1 MDFYILTHLYNNYN
15 NIIKFTA
22 IEFMKLRF
30 YTLLDVLLP
39 EPKIVKKTIVLL
51 TLIFSCPFFSQN
63 VSIEDIKKEAEKLF
77 EEDEFTKAY
86 KLYSQLVSNYPKDP
100 EYNFKLGVCMIYSEP
115 DKKKCLPYLN
125 FANSKPDE
133 APKEVKFYLGKA
145 YHVNYLFDEAIKYY
159 NEYKQVG
166 SSAKQ
171 KKLQVDREIISC
183 GYGKRLLSNLSDLEI
198 KSKKQLN
205 EADYFRSYDLKDIG
219 GKLLIKP
226 EAFRTASDK
235 RKKEKSVVFLPRT
248 ADKVFFSSYG
258 DNTGNKDL
266 YYAVKLANGEFAKP
280 VKLNGV
286 NTDYDED
293 YPFLHPNGKTLY
305 FASKGFNSMGGYDI
319 FKSDYI
325 DATDS
330 WSQPVNLEFPINSP
344 DDDYLFVT
352 DSLEKVAYFSTGRQS
367 PPGKIDVLKINTE
380 RKIIDILALKGTVV
394 KENADQS
401 LRSKI
406 TVKNMGNGEIVGVFE
421 AGENGDYLMDLP
433 NGAKL
438 LYTVE
443 TPGLKTQSERVGLP
457 LATNSRPLKQTI
469 SYDRGILKIINYFE
483 ETPTD
488 DSYLQYL
495 KLIEKKSK
503 LDVNEGLNKLGP
515 QVGGNSTANNTNA
528 TNTSTDNIG
537 PTIID
542 GGMDTTTKVA
552 ATKTVS
558 TNTTKSVTNKELV
571 EIAKQDANDS
581 KKEAAQLQQDEWDA
595 EQLGEQK
602 KIEADKKIKE
612 GDDIVKNAQSITNED
627 EKNKEIEKGNAIK
640 AEGENELV
648 VANKILNFA
657 NTLKEDAENKKKEAI
672 LNEQYANEL
681 EKINNNKT
689 KDNKE
694 SLAKL
699 DDLKNQINQLSS
711 KENTSENVYKSIK
724 NDIEQKEKEIAI
736 IEKTNSATTNNL
748 NEIKTEVTNSEAE
761 LAKTKKKKD
770 KEALATT
777 ITELK
782 SDQTQKEK
790 EIAQNNIEL
799 KKLNDE
805 LTALKNELDLAT
817 KIKNETIAA
826 AKTTSINNTANNNIE
841 NTNAINTNTSNVA
854 NTSQKITDK
863 TLEEKYKDK
872 ITVTDVNSAENIKE
886 VNNQLANY
894 NKEIDL
900 ALANNKK
907 SLLTAKTPAAKQ
919 QYSAEIKQLETS
931 KKENN
936 QLIASNNKKIQT
948 INADIAK
955 NNNTNNTVEK
965 SIDLNPITSKNSSDA
980 IKNLDALN
988 VQLNTNDN
996 ANFEYNSYQNI
1007 DAQKTKVEADS
1018 KINDAGAQQKKLK
1031 DLIASAKEEIQK
1043 SDAINNTSNN
1053 VTPTQLILEAEELF
1067 GKAQKLKTEAQTKTG
1082 DEKEKLLNEAK
1093 TFDDKGNEKNLQAAE
1108 VAKNDNSAMY
1118 NTNMDNINTL
1128 IASGKSSA
1136 ADITEAKKMNEEA
1149 ALAFK
1154 QAASI
1159 REEANSLTNI
1169 GAKLGSM
1176 SNAEEKE
1183 AWALNKQQQAL
1194 DLLKKSNPT
1203 ANLKTAITSTSSIK
1217 VVKEDNTI
1225 GNKLEAVNKGLD
1237 DLTAT
1242 KVAAYQK
1249 LFEANNLELD
1259 QINANL
1265 KTNETL
1271 ISNTPSLK
1279 SESIAAA
1286 NKITAANGL
1295 KQKSDAATN
1304 NNDKL
1309 YDLIAA
1315 TKKQLEAINQL
1326 NSLNKKVTNQIAN
1339 NTNNTTNTNNA
1350 SNNNSTASNTL
1361 TSGNDNA
1368 AKTNTTTTNNTINEN
1383 TTANN
1388 TNTTTIANTT
1398 NTVSENTTANNN
1410 TTTAANSNSTNIN
1423 STAKTVDTK
1432 TIAVSELKTKD
1443 TTATQVVSYFENKE
1457 PTALKNPQASRLK
1470 NNALTELK
1478 NTEEESKTVGN
1489 EIKAFKEQNPSNTNT
1504 VTPAE
1509 LKTKADALLVEA
1521 EVLSNNAAELKNKA
1535 NNATGDAKNKLIAQA
1550 NEEENK
1556 SQNKKIEASNL
1567 TQQSNEIDYTT
1578 NNTAITEML
1587 SKLKTDN
1594 PTLNTELQQ
1603 KNNEIAVLKEQA
1615 KKLKEEANAQTNPA
1629 AKIGALSN
1637 AEEKEAELLIKQ
1649 NQLITELKKQYP
1661 NYVVKTVTPEN
1672 NNSTTLPANLAQ
1684 KQKQVQ
1690 DKQSAE
1696 LTNLTNALS
1705 LEYET
1710 AKTYVPKNL
1719 TADQKIVKQN
1729 ADDLNAESKR
1739 LLIKSTTE
1747 QNPAEKA
1754 KLLTLAAKTG
1764 DAAVNQLNKIT
1775 GDKVVTNNTANNNTT
1790 NNTANNNS
1798 TNPRNNNNTA
1808 NNTANNN
1815 TTANNTN
1822 PRNNNNATN
1831 NNSTANNTNSTANNT
1846 NPRNNNNATNNTTNP
1861 AVNNTKGTVKI
1872 EGLEVVAGNAYN
1884 AAKPIPVDAKMQDGL
1899 VFRVQ
1904 IGAFK
1909 NQLANDAFKG
1919 LSPLNG
1925 ETVGNGYIRYTAG
1938 NFVKFENASA
1948 VKNDLKN
1955 LGYDDAFVVA
1965 YFNGKRI
1972 TVAEAIALLNK
1983 EGKTIDNNAS
1993 TTAGITANSN
2003 IPKNTTVTTP
2013 NNNVFNSQEPAT
2025 VTKELEQTNN
2035 LLFTVQIGVYNRQ
2048 VTKGQLKGLGPIFSE
2063 KLPNG
2068 LYRYTAGIYSDPER
2082 LLTDKRRV
2090 VEGYVRD
2097 AFVSAYLNGKRIT
2110 FADGKTKA
2118 TDSTV
2123 KLEPQ
2128 NPIIFP
2134 LGTPIINTPLN
2145 NTPVVN
2151 TPVVNTPAN
2160 NTPVNNTPATTTVQ
2174 PFTNGVTSYPAATAE
2189 NGIKANE
2196 EGVSFKV
2203 QIGAYSKQIP
2213 NDVAARFSSIKNW
2226 PIENKQVNG
2235 LFIYNVGNFTEAKFA
2250 KSLKEQAI
2258 AAGITDAFIT
2268 VYKDGKK
2275 VYGAE
2280 ATSLLNR

>member
-22 IEFMKLRF
+22 IESMGLRF
-30 YTLLDVLLP
+30 NTLFDVLLS
-39 EPKIVKKTIVLL
+39 ELKIVKKTIVLL
-51 TLIFSCPFFSQN
+51 AFVFSCPVFSQN

-115 DKKKCLPYLN
+115 DKKKCLPYLT

-183 GYGKRLLSNLSDLEI
+183 GYGKRLLSNLSDLEV

-226 EAFRTASDK
+226 EAFRTTSDK

-421 AGENGDYLMDLP
+421 AGENGDYMMDLP

-469 SYDRGILKIINYFE
+469 SYDKGILKIINYFE

-515 QVGGNSTANNTNA
+515 QVGGNSTANNTNE
-528 TNTSTDNIG
+528 TNTSAGDIG

-552 ATKTVS
+552 ATKTVT
-558 TNTTKSVTNKELV
+558 TNTVKSVTNKELAD
-571 EIAKQDANDS
+571 IAKQDANDS

-602 KIEADKKIKE
+602 KIEADKKIKD
-612 GDDIVKNAQSITNED
+612 GDDILKNAQSITNED

-657 NTLKEDAENKKKEAI
+657 NTLKEDAANKKKEAI

-711 KENTSENVYKSIK
+711 KENTSDNIYKSIK

-736 IEKTNSATTNNL
+736 IEKNNTETTNNL

-761 LAKTKKKKD
+761 LAKTKKKKE
-770 KEALATT
+770 KEALSTT

-790 EIAQNNIEL
+790 EIAQNNTEL

-805 LTALKNELDLAT
+805 LAALKNELDLAT
-817 KIKNETIAA
+817 KIKTETIAA
-826 AKTTSINNTANNNIE
+826 AKTTSINNTAINNIE
-841 NTNAINTNTSNVA
+841 NTNAINTNTS
-854 NTSQKITDK
+854 TSSNATQKITDK

-872 ITVTDVNSAENIKE
+872 ITVTDVNSADNIKE

-907 SLLTAKTPAAKQ
+907 SLLNAKTPAAKQ
-919 QYSAEIKQLETS
+919 QFSTEIKQLETS

-936 QLIASNNKKIQT
+936 QLIAANNKKIQT

-955 NNNTNNTVEK
+955 NNNTNNTVDK
-965 SIDLNPITSKNSSDA
+965 SIDLNPIMAKNSSDA

-988 VQLNTNDN
+988 IQLNTNDN

-1018 KINDAGAQQKKLK
+1018 KINDASAQQKKLK
-1031 DLIASAKEEIQK
+1031 DLIASAKDEIQK
-1043 SDAINNTSNN
+1043 SEAINNASNN
-1053 VTPTQLILEAEELF
+1053 VTPTQLIIEAEELF
-1067 GKAQKLKTEAQTKTG
+1067 NKAQKLRTDAQTKTG
-1082 DEKEKLLNEAK
+1082 NEKEKLLNEAK
-1093 TFDDKGNEKNLQAAE
+1093 TFDEKGNEKNLQAAE
-1108 VAKNDNSAMY
+1108 ISKNDNNAMY
-1118 NTNMDNINTL
+1118 TTNMDNINTL
-1128 IASGKSSA
+1128 IASGKSSE
-1136 ADITEAKKMNEEA
+1136 ADINEVKKMNEEA
-1149 ALAFK
+1149 ALAYK
-1154 QAASI
+1154 QATSI

-1194 DLLKKSNPT
+1194 DLLKKYDPT

-1225 GNKLEAVNKGLD
+1225 GAKLEAVNKGLD
-1237 DLTAT
+1237 ELAAT

-1249 LFEANNLELD
+1249 LFEANNLEIEQL
-1259 QINANL
+1259 NANL
-1265 KTNETL
+1265 KSNETL

-1286 NKITAANGL
+1286 NKLTAANTL
-1295 KQKSDAATN
+1295 KQKSDAAAN

-1309 YDLIAA
+1309 YDLIGA

-1339 NTNNTTNTNNA
+1339 NNNATNINNTSNT
-1350 SNNNSTASNTL
+1350 NSTAGNSN
-1361 TSGNDNA
+1361 TSGNDNS
-1368 AKTNTTTTNNTINEN
+1368 AKTNTTTANNTITEN

-1388 TNTTTIANTT
+1388 TNTTLIANTT
-1398 NTVSENTTANNN
+1398 NTVSNNTTSNNN
-1410 TTTAANSNSTNIN
+1410 TAIAGANSNSININ
-1423 STAKTVDTK
+1423 STSKTVDTK

-1457 PTALKNPQASRLK
+1457 PAALKNPNAIRLK

-1478 NTEEESKTVGN
+1478 NTEEESKTVEN

-1504 VTPAE
+1504 VTPTE

-1521 EVLSNNAAELKNKA
+1521 EALSNSAAELKNKA
-1535 NNATGDAKNKLIAQA
+1535 NNATGDEKNSFIAQA

-1567 TQQSNEIDYTT
+1567 TQQSNEIEYTT
-1578 NNTAITEML
+1578 NNTVITEML

-1603 KNNEIAVLKEQA
+1603 KNTEIAVLKEQA

-1649 NQLITELKKQYP
+1649 NQLIAELKKQYP
-1661 NYVVKTVTPEN
+1661 DYVVKTVTPG
-1672 NNSTTLPANLAQ
+1672 NNSTTLPTNLAQ

-1690 DKQSAE
+1690 DKQASE

-1719 TADQKIVKQN
+1719 SADQKIVKQN
-1729 ADDLNAESKR
+1729 ADDLNAESKK
-1739 LLIKSTTE
+1739 LLIKSTSE

-1775 GDKVVTNNTANNNTT
+1775 GDKVVTNNIANNNTT
-1790 NNTANNNS
+1790 NNTTSNNS

-1808 NNTANNN
+1808 NNISNTTNNNITANNTNPRSNNNTANN

-1822 PRNNNNATN
+1822 
-1831 NNSTANNTNSTANNT
+1831 NT
-1846 NPRNNNNATNNTTNP
+1846 NPRNNNSAANNTTNP

-1884 AAKPIPVDAKMQDGL
+1884 AAKPIPIDAKMQDGL

-1948 VKNDLKN
+1948 VKNDLRN
-1955 LGYDDAFVVA
+1955 LGYNDAFVVA

-2003 IPKNTTVTTP
+2003 VPKNTTVTTP

-2035 LLFTVQIGVYNRQ
+2035 LLFTVQIGVYNKQ

-2068 LYRYTAGIYSDPER
+2068 LYRYTAGIYNDPER
-2082 LLTDKRRV
+2082 LLTDKRKV
-2090 VEGYVRD
+2090 ADGYVRD

-2134 LGTPIINTPLN
+2134 AGVPVNNTPAVN
-2145 NTPVVN
+2145 TPVANTPVVN
-2151 TPVVNTPAN
+2151 TPINNTPAN
-2160 NTPVNNTPATTTVQ
+2160 NTPAVTNTVQ

-2280 ATSLLNR
+2280 ATSLLSR

>member
-1 MDFYILTHLYNNYN
+1 MEFYYHQHLYNNYN

-22 IEFMKLRF
+22 TEFMRLRF
-30 YTLLDVLLP
+30 YTLLDVLLH
-39 EPKIVKKTIVLL
+39 EPKIVKKAIVLL
-51 TLIFSCPFFSQN
+51 TLIFSCPVFSQS
-63 VSIEDIKKEAEKLF
+63 VSVEDIKKEANKLF

-115 DKKKCLPYLN
+115 DKKKCLPFLT
-125 FANSKPDE
+125 FANSHAEE

-145 YHVNYLFDEAIKYY
+145 YHINYLFDEAIKYY

-198 KSKKQLN
+198 KGKKQLN
-205 EADYFRSYDLKDIG
+205 EADYFRSYELKDIG

-226 EAFRTASDK
+226 ETFRTGSDK
-235 RKKEKSVVFLPRT
+235 KKKEKSVVYLPRT

-258 DNTGNKDL
+258 DNAGSKDL
-266 YYAVKLANGEFAKP
+266 YYAAKLANGEFAKP

-325 DATDS
+325 AATDS
-330 WSQPVNLEFPINSP
+330 WTQPVNLEFPINSP
-344 DDDYLFVT
+344 DDDYLYVT

-394 KENADQS
+394 KENSDQS
-401 LRSKI
+401 LKSKI

-421 AGENGDYLMDLP
+421 AGDNGDYMMDLP

-469 SYDRGILKIINYFE
+469 SYDHGILKIINYFE

-495 KLIEKKSK
+495 SLIEKKSK
-503 LDVNEGLNKLGP
+503 LDVNEGLNKLGA
-515 QVGGNSTANNTNA
+515 QMGDNSTANNTNA
-528 TNTSTDNIG
+528 ANTSTDNVG

-542 GGMDTTTKVA
+542 GGIDTTTKA
-552 ATKTVS
+552 ASTKTLAAN
-558 TNTTKSVTNKELV
+558 TNTKSVTNKELV

-581 KKEAAQLQQDEWDA
+581 KKEANQLDQDSWDA

-612 GDDIVKNAQSITNED
+612 GDGIVKNALSITNEE

-640 AEGENELV
+640 AEGENDLV

-657 NTLKEDAENKKKEAI
+657 NTLKEDASNKNKEAV

-681 EKINNNKT
+681 EKINANKT

-699 DDLKNQINQLSS
+699 DELQKQINQLAT
-711 KENTSENVYKSIK
+711 KENTSENLYKSIK
-724 NDIEQKEKEIAI
+724 NDVEQKEKEIAI
-736 IEKTNSATTNNL
+736 IEKNTAANTANL

-761 LAKTKKKKD
+761 LEKTKKKKD
-770 KEALATT
+770 KEAITT
-777 ITELK
+777 QITELK
-782 SDQTQKEK
+782 SDQAQKENQ
-790 EIAQNNIEL
+790 ITQNTVEL

-805 LTALKNELDLAT
+805 LTALKNELELAT
-817 KIKNETIAA
+817 KIKTETIAA
-826 AKTTSINNTANNNIE
+826 SKTNSINNTGNDNNSNA
-841 NTNAINTNTSNVA
+841 NAINTNTSNTA
-854 NTSQKITDK
+854 TASQKITDK
-863 TLEEKYKDK
+863 ILEEKYKDK
-872 ITVTDVNSAENIKE
+872 ITVTDVNSSENIQE
-886 VNNQLANY
+886 VNKQLANY

-900 ALANNKK
+900 AITNDKK
-907 SLLTAKTPAAKQ
+907 ELLKAKTPAAKQ
-919 QYSAEIKQLETS
+919 QFSAEIKQFEAS

-948 INADIAK
+948 INQDLAR
-955 NNNTNNTVEK
+955 NNNTNTTVEK
-965 SIDLNPITSKNSSDA
+965 TINLNPITTKNNSDA
-980 IKNLDALN
+980 IKNLNDLN
-988 VQLNTNDN
+988 LQLNTNDN
-996 ANFEYNSYQNI
+996 ANFEYNSYQNT

-1031 DLIASAKEEIQK
+1031 DLIATAKDEIQK
-1043 SDAINNTSNN
+1043 SETLNSTSNN
-1053 VTPTQLILEAEELF
+1053 VTPTQLIVEAEELF
-1067 GKAQKLKTEAQTKTG
+1067 SKAQKLRSDAQTKTG

-1093 TFDDKGNEKNLQAAE
+1093 TFDEKGNEKNLQAAQI
-1108 VAKNDNSAMY
+1108 AKNDNSTLY

-1128 IASGKSSA
+1128 IAGGKSSE
-1136 ADITEAKKMNEEA
+1136 ADINEAKKMNEEA

-1154 QAASI
+1154 QATSI
-1159 REEANSLTNI
+1159 REEANSLPNI

-1203 ANLKTAITSTSSIK
+1203 VNLKTAITSTSSIK

-1225 GNKLEAVNKGLD
+1225 GVKLEAVNKGLD
-1237 DLTAT
+1237 ELTAT

-1249 LFEANNLELD
+1249 LYEANNLEIEQL
-1259 QINANL
+1259 NTSL

-1286 NKITAANGL
+1286 NKVTAANGL
-1295 KQKSDAATN
+1295 KQKSDAATD

-1315 TKKQLEAINQL
+1315 TKKQIDAINQL
-1326 NSLNKKVTNQIAN
+1326 NSLNKKVSNQIAN
-1339 NTNNTTNTNNA
+1339 NTSNTNNTVSNTTNNTSNEKNTAANNIN
-1350 SNNNSTASNTL
+1350 SNDNST
-1361 TSGNDNA
+1361 
-1368 AKTNTTTTNNTINEN
+1368 KTNTVTTNNNTINEN

-1388 TNTTTIANTT
+1388 TNTATIANTT
-1398 NTVSENTTANNN
+1398 NTVTENVTANN
-1410 TTTAANSNSTNIN
+1410 TTTNTANTNTTGIS
-1423 STAKTVDTK
+1423 STAKTIDTK

-1457 PTALKNPQASRLK
+1457 PTVLKNPQATRLK
-1470 NNALTELK
+1470 NNALSELK
-1478 NTEEESKTVGN
+1478 NTEEENKVIEN
-1489 EIKAFKEQNPSNTNT
+1489 EIKTFKEQNPTTTNT

-1509 LKTKADALLVEA
+1509 LKTKSDALLVEA

-1535 NNATGDAKNKLIAQA
+1535 NNASGEEKNNLIAQA

-1567 TQQSNEIDYTT
+1567 TQQSNEIEYTS
-1578 NNTAITEML
+1578 NNIAITEL
-1587 SKLKTDN
+1587 LTKLKTDN
-1594 PTLNTELQQ
+1594 PTLTTDLEQ
-1603 KNNEIAVLKEQA
+1603 KNNEISILKEQA

-1661 NYVVKTVTPEN
+1661 DYVVKTVTPEN
-1672 NNSTTLPANLAQ
+1672 NNSTTTLPADLAQ

-1690 DKQSAE
+1690 DKQTTE
-1696 LTNLTNALS
+1696 LTNLTNAFS

-1710 AKTYVPKNL
+1710 AKTYVPKSL
-1719 TADQKIVKQN
+1719 TTDQKTVKQN

-1747 QNPAEKA
+1747 QNPTEKA

-1775 GDKVVTNNTANNNTT
+1775 GDKIVTNNTTTNNNTTANNNTT
-1790 NNTANNNS
+1790 NPRNNNTTTNNNTTANNNTTS
-1798 TNPRNNNNTA
+1798 SNNNNTTTNPRNNNNT
-1808 NNTANNN
+1808 
-1815 TTANNTN
+1815 
-1822 PRNNNNATN
+1822 
-1831 NNSTANNTNSTANNT
+1831 
-1846 NPRNNNNATNNTTNP
+1846 TTNP

-1872 EGLEVVAGNAYN
+1872 EGLEIVSGNAYN
-1884 AAKPIPVDAKMQDGL
+1884 ATKPIPVDAKMQDGL

-1948 VKNDLKN
+1948 VKNDLRN
-1955 LGYDDAFVVA
+1955 LGYNDAFVVA

-2003 IPKNTTVTTP
+2003 VPKNTIVTTP
-2013 NNNVFNSQEPAT
+2013 NLNNAQEQVT

-2090 VEGYVRD
+2090 AEAYVRD

-2110 FADGKTKA
+2110 FADGKNKT

-2134 LGTPIINTPLN
+2134 NGLPVTNTPVN
-2145 NTPVVN
+2145 NISVTNTPVVN
-2151 TPVVNTPAN
+2151 TPV
-2160 NTPVNNTPATTTVQ
+2160 NNTPAVTTTVQ
-2174 PFTNGVTSYPAATAE
+2174 PFTNGVTNYPAATAE
-2189 NGIKANE
+2189 NGIKATE

-2213 NDVAARFSSIKNW
+2213 NDVAARFSAIKTW
-2226 PIENKQVNG
+2226 PIENKQING
-2235 LFIYNVGNFTEAKFA
+2235 LFIYNVGNFTDAKFA
-2250 KSLKEQAI
+2250 KSLKDQAI
-2258 AAGITDAFIT
+2258 SIGITDAFIT

-2275 VYGAE
+2275 VYGPE
-2280 ATSLLNR
+2280 AAALLSR

>member
-1 MDFYILTHLYNNYN
+1 
-15 NIIKFTA
+15 
-22 IEFMKLRF
+22 MKLRF
-30 YTLLDVLLP
+30 DTLLDVLLP

-51 TLIFSCPFFSQN
+51 TLIFSCPVFSQN
-63 VSIEDIKKEAEKLF
+63 VSIEDIKKEANKLF

-115 DKKKCLPYLN
+115 DKKKCLPYLT

-159 NEYKQVG
+159 NEYKLVG

-198 KSKKQLN
+198 KGKKQLN

-226 EAFRTASDK
+226 EAFRTGSDK

-258 DNTGNKDL
+258 DNTRNRDL

-330 WSQPVNLEFPINSP
+330 WTPPVNLEFPINSP
-344 DDDYLFVT
+344 DDDYLYIT

-401 LRSKI
+401 LKSKI

-421 AGENGDYLMDLP
+421 AGDNGDYMMDLP

-469 SYDRGILKIINYFE
+469 SYDNGILKIINYFE
-483 ETPTD
+483 EVPTD

-495 KLIEKKSK
+495 SLIEKKSK
-503 LDVNEGLNKLGP
+503 LDVNEGLNKLGA
-515 QVGGNSTANNTNA
+515 QVNDNSTANNINT
-528 TNTSTDNIG
+528 TNTYTSNIG

-542 GGMDTTTKVA
+542 GGTDTTTKAV
-552 ATKTVS
+552 ATKTA
-558 TNTTKSVTNKELV
+558 TAKTTKSVTNKELV
-571 EIAKQDANDS
+571 EIAKQDATDS
-581 KKEAAQLQQDEWDA
+581 KKEANQLDQDSWDA

-612 GDDIVKNAQSITNED
+612 GDDILKNAQTIVNEE
-627 EKNKEIEKGNAIK
+627 EKNNEIEKGNTIK

-648 VANKILNFA
+648 LANKILNFA
-657 NTLKEDAENKKKEAI
+657 TTLKEDAANKKKEAI
-672 LNEQYANEL
+672 LNEQYATEL
-681 EKINNNKT
+681 EKINANKT

-699 DDLKNQINQLSS
+699 DDLQKQINQLSA
-711 KENTSENVYKSIK
+711 KENTSDNLYKSIK
-724 NDIEQKEKEIAI
+724 DNVEQKEKEIAI
-736 IEKTNSATTNNL
+736 IEKTNAATTANL
-748 NEIKTEVTNSEAE
+748 NEVKTEVTNSEAD
-761 LAKTKKKKD
+761 LAKAKKKKD
-770 KEALATT
+770 KEAIATQ

-790 EIAQNNIEL
+790 EIAQNNVEL

-805 LTALKNELDLAT
+805 LAALKNELDLAT
-817 KIKNETIAA
+817 KIKTETIAA
-826 AKTTSINNTANNNIE
+826 SKNSINNTTNTNNE
-841 NTNAINTNTSNVA
+841 NTNAINTNSSTTSA
-854 NTSQKITDK
+854 SSQKITDK
-863 TLEEKYKDK
+863 ILEQKYKDK
-872 ITVTDVNSAENIKE
+872 ITVTDVNSSENIQEANK
-886 VNNQLANY
+886 QLTSY

-900 ALANNKK
+900 AVANNKK
-907 SLLTAKTPAAKQ
+907 ELLKAKTLAAKQ
-919 QYSAEIKQLETS
+919 QFSTEIKQLETS

-936 QLIASNNKKIQT
+936 QLIAANNKKIQT
-948 INADIAK
+948 INSDIAK
-955 NNNTNNTVEK
+955 NNTTNNTVEK
-965 SIDLNPITSKNSSDA
+965 SINLNPITTKNSSDA
-980 IKNLDALN
+980 IKNLDDLN

-996 ANFEYNSYQNI
+996 ANFEYNAYQNT

-1018 KINDAGAQQKKLK
+1018 KINDAAAQQKKLK
-1031 DLIASAKEEIQK
+1031 DLIANAKEEIKK
-1043 SDAINNTSNN
+1043 SNAISNTSNN
-1053 VTPTQLILEAEELF
+1053 VTPTQLIVEAEELF
-1067 GKAQKLKTEAQTKTG
+1067 NKAQKLRTDAQTKNG

-1093 TFDDKGNEKNLQAAE
+1093 TLDDKGNEKNLQAAE
-1108 VAKNDNSAMY
+1108 IAKNDNNTLY
-1118 NTNMDNINTL
+1118 NTNMDNINIL
-1128 IASGKSSA
+1128 ITENKSSE
-1136 ADITEAKKMNEEA
+1136 ADINEVKKMNEEA

-1154 QAASI
+1154 QATSI

-1183 AWALNKQQQAL
+1183 AWAINKQQQAI

-1203 ANLKTAITSTSSIK
+1203 ATLKTAITSTSTIK

-1225 GNKLEAVNKGLD
+1225 GTKLEAVNKGLD
-1237 DLTAT
+1237 ELAST

-1249 LFEANNLELD
+1249 LFEANNLEID
-1259 QINANL
+1259 QLNSNL
-1265 KTNETL
+1265 QTNETL

-1286 NKITAANGL
+1286 NKIFTANTL
-1295 KQKSDAATN
+1295 KQKSDVAAN

-1326 NSLNKKVTNQIAN
+1326 NSLNKKVSNQI
-1339 NTNNTTNTNNA
+1339 TNNTSNTNSTSNQNNTTANTNTTSTNSNLVATNTSTANNA
-1350 SNNNSTASNTL
+1350 GNENT
-1361 TSGNDNA
+1361 T
-1368 AKTNTTTTNNTINEN
+1368 KTNTTTANNTIIENTNSNNTSTTSIANTTTTVNEN

-1388 TNTTTIANTT
+1388 TNTTTANT
-1398 NTVSENTTANNN
+1398 
-1410 TTTAANSNSTNIN
+1410 NSNGVS
-1423 STAKTVDTK
+1423 STAKTIDTK
-1432 TIAVSELKTKD
+1432 TIAVSELKIKD
-1443 TTATQVVSYFENKE
+1443 TTATQVVNYFENKE
-1457 PTALKNPQASRLK
+1457 PAALKNPQANRLK

-1478 NTEEESKTVGN
+1478 NTEDENKEVES
-1489 EIKAFKEQNPSNTNT
+1489 EIKIFNEQNTTGTNT
-1504 VTPAE
+1504 VTPTE

-1521 EVLSNNAAELKNKA
+1521 EVLSNNATELKNKA
-1535 NNATGDAKNKLIAQA
+1535 NNASGEEKNNLIAQA

-1567 TQQSNEIDYTT
+1567 TQQSNEIEYTT
-1578 NNTAITEML
+1578 NNNAITEL
-1587 SKLKTDN
+1587 LTKLKTDN
-1594 PTLNTELQQ
+1594 PTLNNELEQ
-1603 KNNEIAVLKEQA
+1603 KNNEINVLKEQA
-1615 KKLKEEANAQTNPA
+1615 KKLKEEANAQGNPA

-1637 AEEKEAELLIKQ
+1637 AEDKEAELLIKQ
-1649 NQLITELKKQYP
+1649 NELITELKKQYP
-1661 NYVVKTVTPEN
+1661 DYVVKPATLEN
-1672 NNSTTLPANLAQ
+1672 NNSTITLPANLAQ
-1684 KQKQVQ
+1684 KQKQVK
-1690 DKQSAE
+1690 DKQATE

-1719 TADQKIVKQN
+1719 TNDQKIVKQN
-1729 ADDLNAESKR
+1729 ADELNAESKR

-1747 QNPAEKA
+1747 QDPNEKA

-1775 GDKVVTNNTANNNTT
+1775 GDKIVTSNTTNNNTT
-1790 NNTANNNS
+1790 NNNTI
-1798 TNPRNNNNTA
+1798 TNPKNNNNT
-1808 NNTANNN
+1808 TNNN
-1815 TTANNTN
+1815 TTSNNTTLA
-1822 PRNNNNATN
+1822 NNNNPKN
-1831 NNSTANNTNSTANNT
+1831 
-1846 NPRNNNNATNNTTNP
+1846 NNTTNP

-1948 VKNDLKN
+1948 VKNDLRN
-1955 LGYDDAFVVA
+1955 LGYSDAFVVA
-1965 YFNGKRI
+1965 YFNGKRV

-2003 IPKNTTVTTP
+2003 VPKNTTVATP
-2013 NNNVFNSQEPAT
+2013 NAFNSQEPVT
-2025 VTKELEQTNN
+2025 VTKELEQINN

-2068 LYRYTAGIYSDPER
+2068 LYRYTAGIYNDPER
-2082 LLTDKRRV
+2082 LLTDKRKV
-2090 VEGYVRD
+2090 AEGYVRD

-2110 FADGKTKA
+2110 FADGKDKKA
-2118 TDSTV
+2118 SDSTI

-2134 LGTPIINTPLN
+2134 IGVPVNNTPVN
-2145 NTPVVN
+2145 NTPVINTPVVN
-2151 TPVVNTPAN
+2151 TPVN
-2160 NTPVNNTPATTTVQ
+2160 NIPTTATTTLQ
-2174 PFTNGVTSYPAATAE
+2174 PFTNGVIAYPAATAE
-2189 NGIKANE
+2189 NGVKANE

-2213 NDVAARFSSIKNW
+2213 NDVAARFSAIKTW
-2226 PIENKQVNG
+2226 PVENKQING
-2235 LFIYNVGNFTEAKFA
+2235 LFIYNIGNFTDAKFA
-2250 KSLKEQAI
+2250 KTLKDQAI
-2258 AAGITDAFIT
+2258 SIGITDAFIT

-2280 ATSLLNR
+2280 AAALLNR

>member
-1 MDFYILTHLYNNYN
+1 MR
-15 NIIKFTA
+15 
-22 IEFMKLRF
+22 LRF
-30 YTLLDVLLP
+30 YTLLNVLLP

-51 TLIFSCPFFSQN
+51 TLVFSCPVFSQN

-77 EEDEFTKAY
+77 EEDDFTKAY

-115 DKKKCLPYLN
+115 DKKKCLPYLT

-133 APKEVKFYLGKA
+133 TSKEVKFYLGKA

-183 GYGKRLLSNLSDLEI
+183 GYGKRLLSNLSDLEV

-226 EAFRTASDK
+226 EAFRTPSDK

-421 AGENGDYLMDLP
+421 AGDNGDYMMDLP

-488 DSYLQYL
+488 DSYIQYL

-503 LDVNEGLNKLGP
+503 LDVNEGLNKLGA
-515 QVGGNSTANNTNA
+515 QTGNNSTANNTNA

-542 GGMDTTTKVA
+542 GGIDTTTKVA
-552 ATKTVS
+552 ATKTV
-558 TNTTKSVTNKELV
+558 TPYTTKSVSNKELV

-581 KKEAAQLQQDEWDA
+581 KKEANQLDQDSWDA

-612 GDDIVKNAQSITNED
+612 GDDILKNAQTIVNEE

-640 AEGENELV
+640 TEGENELV

-657 NTLKEDAENKKKEAI
+657 NTLKEDAANKKKEAI
-672 LNEQYANEL
+672 LNDEYANEL
-681 EKINNNKT
+681 EKINANKN

-699 DDLKNQINQLSS
+699 DELQKQINQLST
-711 KENTSENVYKSIK
+711 KENNSDNVYKSIK
-724 NDIEQKEKEIAI
+724 DNVEQKEKEIAI
-736 IEKTNSATTNNL
+736 VEKKNAATTTNL
-748 NEIKTEVTNSEAE
+748 NEIKTEITNSEAE
-761 LAKTKKKKD
+761 LEKTKKKKD
-770 KEALATT
+770 KEAIATT

-782 SDQTQKEK
+782 SDQKQKED

-805 LTALKNELDLAT
+805 LAALKNELELTT
-817 KIKNETIAA
+817 KIKTETIAA
-826 AKTTSINNTANNNIE
+826 AKTNSINNNSTATNTNSIAINNN
-841 NTNAINTNTSNVA
+841 TTTASNAT
-854 NTSQKITDK
+854 QKINDK
-863 TLEEKYKDK
+863 VLEEKYKDK
-872 ITVTDVNSAENIKE
+872 ILVTDVNSAENIKE
-886 VNNQLANY
+886 VNNQLINY

-900 ALANNKK
+900 AIANDKK
-907 SLLTAKTPAAKQ
+907 ELLKAKTPAAKQ
-919 QYSAEIKQLETS
+919 QFSTDIKQLETS

-936 QLIASNNKKIQT
+936 QLIASNNKKIQA

-955 NNNTNNTVEK
+955 NNNTNTVEK
-965 SIDLNPITSKNSSDA
+965 SINLNPITAKNSSEA
-980 IKNLDALN
+980 NKNLDELN
-988 VQLNTNDN
+988 IQLNTNDN
-996 ANFEYNSYQNI
+996 ANFEYNSYQNT
-1007 DAQKTKVEADS
+1007 DAQKTKVDADTQ
-1018 KINDAGAQQKKLK
+1018 INDASAQQKKLK

-1043 SDAINNTSNN
+1043 SDAIANTSNN
-1053 VTPTQLILEAEELF
+1053 VTTNQLILEAEELF
-1067 GKAQKLKTEAQTKTG
+1067 NKAQKLRTDAQTKTG
-1082 DEKEKLLNEAK
+1082 DEKEKLLSEAK
-1093 TFDDKGNEKNLQAAE
+1093 TFDEKGNEKNLQAAE
-1108 VAKNDNSAMY
+1108 IAKNDNNAVY
-1118 NTNMDNINTL
+1118 NTNMENINTL
-1128 IASGKSSA
+1128 IAGGKSSA
-1136 ADITEAKKMNEEA
+1136 ADINEAKKMNEEA
-1149 ALAFK
+1149 ILAFK
-1154 QAASI
+1154 QATSI
-1159 REEANSLTNI
+1159 REEANSLTNV

-1183 AWALNKQQQAL
+1183 AWAINKQQQAL

-1203 ANLKTAITSTSSIK
+1203 AGLKTAITSTSSIK

-1225 GNKLEAVNKGLD
+1225 GTKLEAVNKGLD
-1237 DLTAT
+1237 DLAAT

-1249 LFEANNLELD
+1249 LYEANNLEID
-1259 QINANL
+1259 QLNANL
-1265 KTNETL
+1265 KLNETL

-1286 NKITAANGL
+1286 NKIFTANTL
-1295 KQKSDAATN
+1295 KQKSDAAVN

-1326 NSLNKKVTNQIAN
+1326 NILNKKIGNQIAN
-1339 NTNNTTNTNNA
+1339 NTNNASNANNTSGENNTAATTNTASANTTSSNTNTSVANNTVTENTSA
-1350 SNNNSTASNTL
+1350 NSTNT
-1361 TSGNDNA
+1361 TGIANA
-1368 AKTNTTTTNNTINEN
+1368 TNSVTENTTTNNT
-1383 TTANN
+1383 
-1388 TNTTTIANTT
+1388 TT
-1398 NTVSENTTANNN
+1398 N
-1410 TTTAANSNSTNIN
+1410 TAANSNSTAIN
-1423 STAKTVDTK
+1423 STAKTIDTK

-1457 PTALKNPQASRLK
+1457 PATLKNPNANRLK

-1478 NTEEESKTVGN
+1478 NTEEENKAVEN
-1489 EIKAFKEQNPSNTNT
+1489 EIKTFKEQNPTITNT
-1504 VTPAE
+1504 VTPQE

-1521 EVLSNNAAELKNKA
+1521 EVLSNNATELKNKA
-1535 NNATGDAKNKLIAQA
+1535 NNASGEEKNNLIAKA

-1556 SQNKKIEASNL
+1556 SIDKKIEASNII
-1567 TQQSNEIDYTT
+1567 QQSNEVEYTT
-1578 NNTAITEML
+1578 NNNAITEL
-1587 SKLKTDN
+1587 LTKLKADN
-1594 PTLNTELQQ
+1594 PTLNTELEQ
-1603 KNNEIAVLKEQA
+1603 KNNEIAVLKDQA
-1615 KKLKEEANAQTNPA
+1615 KKLKEEANAQSNPA

-1661 NYVVKTVTPEN
+1661 DYVVKTANPEN
-1672 NNSTTLPANLAQ
+1672 NNSTTTLPANLAQ
-1684 KQKQVQ
+1684 KQKEVQ
-1690 DKQSAE
+1690 NKQATE

-1719 TADQKIVKQN
+1719 TPEQKVVKQN
-1729 ADDLNAESKR
+1729 ADDLNTESKK

-1747 QNPAEKA
+1747 QNPTEKA

-1790 NNTANNNS
+1790 
-1798 TNPRNNNNTA
+1798 
-1808 NNTANNN
+1808 
-1815 TTANNTN
+1815 ANNTN
-1822 PRNNNNATN
+1822 PRNNNTASNNTTN
-1831 NNSTANNTNSTANNT
+1831 NNTTNNNTANNNATANNTT
-1846 NPRNNNNATNNTTNP
+1846 NPRNNNNTTNPRNNNNTSNNNTTNP

-1948 VKNDLKN
+1948 VKNDLRN
-1955 LGYDDAFVVA
+1955 LGYNDAFVVA
-1965 YFNGKRI
+1965 YFNGKRV

-1983 EGKTIDNNAS
+1983 EGKTIDNNAPN
-1993 TTAGITANSN
+1993 TAGITANSN
-2003 IPKNTTVTTP
+2003 VPKNTTVTTP
-2013 NNNVFNSQEPAT
+2013 NNTVFNSQEPVI

-2048 VTKGQLKGLGPIFSE
+2048 VTKGQLRGLGPIFSE

-2068 LYRYTAGIYSDPER
+2068 LYRYTAGIYNDPER
-2082 LLTDKRRV
+2082 LLTDKRKV
-2090 VEGYVRD
+2090 AEGYVRD

-2110 FADGKTKA
+2110 FADGKNKKA
-2118 TDSTV
+2118 SDSTI
-2123 KLEPQ
+2123 KLETQ
-2128 NPIIFP
+2128 NPIVFP
-2134 LGTPIINTPLN
+2134 LGVPATNTPVN

-2151 TPVVNTPAN
+2151 TPVITTTVN
-2160 NTPVNNTPATTTVQ
+2160 NTPVVTSTVQ
-2174 PFTNGVTSYPAATAE
+2174 PFTNGVTSSPAATAE
-2189 NGIKANE
+2189 NGVKANE

-2213 NDVAARFSSIKNW
+2213 NDVAARFSAIKTW
-2226 PIENKQVNG
+2226 PIENKQING
-2235 LFIYNVGNFTEAKFA
+2235 LFIYNIGNFTDAKFA
-2250 KSLKEQAI
+2250 KTLKDQAVSIGI
-2258 AAGITDAFIT
+2258 ADAFIT

>member
-1 MDFYILTHLYNNYN
+1 MEFYYHLHLYNNYKY
-15 NIIKFTA
+15 IIKFTA
-22 IEFMKLRF
+22 IEFMRLRF
-30 YTLLDVLLP
+30 YTLLNVLLP

-51 TLIFSCPFFSQN
+51 TLIFSCPVFSQN
-63 VSIEDIKKEAEKLF
+63 VSIEDIKKEANKLF

-115 DKKKCLPYLN
+115 DKKKCLPYLT
-125 FANSKPDE
+125 FANNHPDE

-159 NEYKQVG
+159 NEYKKVG
-166 SSAKQ
+166 SSSKQ
-171 KKLQVDREIISC
+171 KKLQVDREIFSC

-226 EAFRTASDK
+226 EAFRTGADK
-235 RKKEKSVVFLPRT
+235 RKKEKSVVYLPRT

-258 DNTGNKDL
+258 DNTDNKDI
-266 YYAVKLANGEFAKP
+266 YYAIKLANGEFAKP
-280 VKLNGV
+280 VKVNGI

-305 FASKGFNSMGGYDI
+305 FASKGHNSMGGYDI

-330 WSQPVNLEFPINSP
+330 WTQPVNLEFPINSP

-401 LRSKI
+401 LKSKI
-406 TVKNMGNGEIVGVFE
+406 TVKNMGNGEIVGVFS
-421 AGENGDYLMDLP
+421 AGDNGDYMMDLP

-457 LATNSRPLKQTI
+457 LVTSTRPLKQTI
-469 SYDRGILKIINYFE
+469 SYDNGILKIINYFE

-495 KLIEKKSK
+495 TLIEKKAK
-503 LDVNEGLNKLGP
+503 LDVNEGINKLGP
-515 QVGGNSTANNTNA
+515 QVGNNSTANNNA

-537 PTIID
+537 PTIVD
-542 GGMDTTTKVA
+542 GGMDTTTKA
-552 ATKTVS
+552 ASTKTLAAN
-558 TNTTKSVTNKELV
+558 TNTKSVSNKELL
-571 EIAKQDANDS
+571 EIAKQDATES
-581 KKEAAQLQQDEWDA
+581 KKEAGALDQDSWDA

-602 KIEADKKIKE
+602 KIEAEKKIKE
-612 GDDIVKNAQSITNED
+612 GDDILKNAQSIANEE

-640 AEGENELV
+640 AEGENEMA
-648 VANKILNFA
+648 VANKILDFA
-657 NTLKEDAENKKKEAI
+657 NKLKDDAANKKKEAV
-672 LNEQYANEL
+672 LNEQYAAEL
-681 EKINNNKT
+681 EKINNNKN

-699 DDLKNQINQLSS
+699 EDLQKQINDLSS
-711 KENTSENVYKSIK
+711 KENSSDNLYKSIK
-724 NDIEQKEKEIAI
+724 DNVEQKEKEIAI
-736 IEKTNSATTNNL
+736 VEKNNSATTSNL
-748 NEIKTEVTNSEAE
+748 NEIKTELGNSEAE
-761 LAKTKKKKD
+761 LEKTKKKKD
-770 KEALATT
+770 KEIINTQ

-782 SDQTQKEK
+782 SDAADKEK
-790 EIAQNNIEL
+790 QIAQNNTEL
-799 KKLNDE
+799 KKLNEE
-805 LTALKNELDLAT
+805 LAALKNELDLAT
-817 KIKNETIAA
+817 KIKTETIAA
-826 AKTTSINNTANNNIE
+826 AKTNTINNNTASTNE
-841 NTNAINTNTSNVA
+841 NSAAINSNTAAA
-854 NTSQKITDK
+854 NASQKITDK
-863 TLEEKYKDK
+863 VLEDKYKDK
-872 ITVTDVNSAENIKE
+872 IVVTDANNVENIQN
-886 VNNQLANY
+886 VNKQIASY

-900 ALANNKK
+900 AIANNKK
-907 SLLTAKTPAAKQ
+907 ELVKAKTPLAKQ
-919 QYSAEIKQLETS
+919 QFSAEIKQLENS

-936 QLIASNNKKIQT
+936 QLIASNNKQIQA
-948 INADIAK
+948 INNDLAK
-955 NNNTNNTVEK
+955 NNNNTAAEK
-965 SIDLNPITSKNSSDA
+965 NINLNPITASNNADA

-988 VQLNTNDN
+988 LQLNTNDN
-996 ANFEYNSYQNI
+996 ANFEFNSYQNT
-1007 DAQKTKVEADS
+1007 DAQKTKVDADS
-1018 KINDAGAQQKKLK
+1018 KINDAAALQKKLK
-1031 DLIASAKEEIQK
+1031 DIIASAKEELQK
-1043 SDAINNTSNN
+1043 SDAVNSSGNTI
-1053 VTPTQLILEAEELF
+1053 TQTQLMVEAEELF
-1067 GKAQKLKTEAQTKTG
+1067 GKAQKLRNDAQTKTG

-1093 TFDDKGNEKNLQAAE
+1093 ALDDKGNEKNLQAAE
-1108 VAKNDNSAMY
+1108 VAKNDNNALY

-1128 IASGKSSA
+1128 ISSGKSSE
-1136 ADITEAKKMNEEA
+1136 ADINEAKKMNEEA

-1159 REEANSLTNI
+1159 REEANSLPNI

-1203 ANLKTAITSTSSIK
+1203 AILKTALTSTSSIK
-1217 VVKEDNTI
+1217 VVKEDNTV
-1225 GNKLEAVNKGLD
+1225 GTKLEAVNKGIDELA
-1237 DLTAT
+1237 AT
-1242 KVAAYQK
+1242 KLAAYQK
-1249 LFEANNLELD
+1249 LYEANTLEIEQL
-1259 QINANL
+1259 NASL

-1286 NKITAANGL
+1286 NKVSAATTL
-1295 KQKSDAATN
+1295 KQKSDAGAN

-1309 YDLIAA
+1309 NDLIAA
-1315 TKKQLEAINQL
+1315 TKKQIEAINQL
-1326 NSLNKKVTNQIAN
+1326 NSLNKKVNNQIANTSTNTNTNSNENNTATN
-1339 NTNNTTNTNNA
+1339 NTNNTGNENSATTNTATANNNAGNNNNA
-1350 SNNNSTASNTL
+1350 SS
-1361 TSGNDNA
+1361 
-1368 AKTNTTTTNNTINEN
+1368 
-1383 TTANN
+1383 NN
-1388 TNTTTIANTT
+1388 TNTTTIANNT
-1398 NTVSENTTANNN
+1398 NTVTENSNANNTANNTATTNSTAVTNTTAKV
-1410 TTTAANSNSTNIN
+1410 I
-1423 STAKTVDTK
+1423 DTK
-1432 TIAVSELKTKD
+1432 TIAVSELSKTD
-1443 TTATQVVSYFENKE
+1443 TTANQVVSYFESKE
-1457 PTALKNPQASRLK
+1457 PSTFKNPQTNRLK

-1478 NTEEESKTVGN
+1478 NTEEENKAVEN
-1489 EIKAFKEQNPSNTNT
+1489 EIKAFKEQNPTASNT

-1521 EVLSNNAAELKNKA
+1521 EVLSSNANDLKNKA
-1535 NNATGDAKNKLIAQA
+1535 NSATGEEKNNLIAQA
-1550 NEEENK
+1550 NDEENK
-1556 SQNKKIEASNL
+1556 SLNKKVEASNL
-1567 TQQSNEIDYTT
+1567 IQQSNEIDYTT

-1587 SKLKTDN
+1587 AKLKSDN
-1594 PTLNTELQQ
+1594 PTLNTELEQ
-1603 KNNEIAVLKEQA
+1603 KNNEINVLKEQA

-1661 NYVVKTVTPEN
+1661 DYIIKPATLEN
-1672 NNSTTLPANLAQ
+1672 TNSNANLPAALVQ

-1690 DKQSAE
+1690 DKQASE

-1719 TADQKIVKQN
+1719 TPEQKTVKQN

-1747 QNPAEKA
+1747 QNPTEKA

-1775 GDKVVTNNTANNNTT
+1775 GDKVVTNNSVANNNTT
-1790 NNTANNNS
+1790 NNNTNPRNNNNTN

-1808 NNTANNN
+1808 TNNN
-1815 TTANNTN
+1815 TTTNNNTVANNTN
-1822 PRNNNNATN
+1822 PRNNNNAN
-1831 NNSTANNTNSTANNT
+1831 
-1846 NPRNNNNATNNTTNP
+1846 NPRNNNNAANNTVNP
-1861 AVNNTKGTVKI
+1861 AVNNTRGTVKI

-1884 AAKPIPVDAKMQDGL
+1884 AAKPIPLDAKMQDGL

-1909 NQLANDAFKG
+1909 SQLANDAFKG

-1948 VKNDLKN
+1948 VKNDLRN
-1955 LGYDDAFVVA
+1955 LGYSDAFVVA

-1972 TVAEAIALLNK
+1972 TLAEAIELLNK
-1983 EGKTIDNNAS
+1983 EGKAIDNNAP

-2003 IPKNTTVTTP
+2003 VPKANTTVTQP
-2013 NNNVFNSQEPAT
+2013 NYNSQEPVT

-2068 LYRYTAGIYSDPER
+2068 LYRYTAGIYNDPER

-2090 VEGYVRD
+2090 AEGYVRD

-2110 FADGKTKA
+2110 FADGKDKRTN
-2118 TDSTV
+2118 DSTI
-2123 KLEPQ
+2123 KLETQ

-2134 LGTPIINTPLN
+2134 AGTVISNTPVN

-2151 TPVVNTPAN
+2151 TPVVNTP
-2160 NTPVNNTPATTTVQ
+2160 VNNTPAATTTNVQ
-2174 PFTNGVTSYPAATAE
+2174 PFTNGVTSYPEATAE
-2189 NGIKANE
+2189 NGVKANE

-2280 ATSLLNR
+2280 ATTLLNR